1 MEYGK
6 SLRKLRERV
15 VDEQADLMVC
25 SSIRVWSWTRV
36 EVAMFLALVN
46 QLTSLVRISW
56 LRRERIDR
64 FLFSGAN
71 SYYSKEQRLARDSF
85 HAHLICSIIKQFGN
99 LKGSFFVLTLSDQD
113 MQRLLVMN
121 SLESSSDWQRQPTRA
136 ASKRQPTRVLPAPRS
151 PRSPRR

>member
-71 SYYSKEQRLARDSF
+71 SYYSKEQRNARDSF
-85 HAHLICSIIKQFGN
+85 HAHLVSAIVKQFGN
-99 LKGSFFVLTLSDQD
+99 LKGSFFVMTLSDQD

-136 ASKRQPTRVLPAPRS
+136 VKPQRS
-151 PRSPRR
+151 PRSSSGSVRSEDD